1 MDTARFPRNLPTQ
14 FALGVTRRG
23 GLRAIFA
30 YQAAMAGASNQ
41 GGVITGVSNWRHSMV
56 LSGGTAGI
64 RVRPSPRR
72 DARPEYQAMFAH
84 RRHLI
89 FQEPRI

>member
-1 MDTARFPRNLPTQ
+1 MSRSKGRRRGGKQLIRLLQSRRISCFRLKDTARFPRNLPTQ

-41 GGVITGVSNWRHSMV
+41 GGVITG
-56 LSGGTAGI
+56 
-64 RVRPSPRR
+64 
-72 DARPEYQAMFAH
+72 
-84 RRHLI
+84 
-89 FQEPRI
+89 